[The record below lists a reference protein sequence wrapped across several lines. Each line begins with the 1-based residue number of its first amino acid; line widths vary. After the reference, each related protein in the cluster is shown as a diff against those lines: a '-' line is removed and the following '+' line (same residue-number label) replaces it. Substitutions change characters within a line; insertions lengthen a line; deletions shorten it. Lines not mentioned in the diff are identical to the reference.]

1 MGIGGRPRKVKG
13 PQYDNLGDLLKSTI
27 DVLRPPE
34 RLNVSEAAEKYRYLV
49 NPGSYTGP
57 WKNSVVPYM
66 RKPMDTL
73 ISRNY
78 TACVFVA
85 PAQCGKTDALLLNW
99 LNYSIICDP
108 ADMILY
114 QTAQGVAR
122 DFSRRRIDRL
132 HRHTEEAGKRLMRRG
147 DSDNTFDKF
156 YTSGM
161 MLTLSWPTINELSGR
176 PVGRVAFTDYDRM
189 ELNIDGE
196 GSPFDLGRKRTTTF
210 GSFAMTL
217 AESSPGYSCTNTK
230 WVPTTKHEAPPAPGI
245 LSLYNRGDRQL
256 YYWQCPNCSDWFEPK
271 FAYMRWEDSKDLMDA
286 SESAYLECPHCHH
299 HIEEEMKPILNN
311 RGEWLLDG
319 QKIDKQGNITGQG
332 PRSDIASFWLKGPA
346 ASFQKW
352 SQLVMNYLKAMEE
365 YERSG
370 DQNALRATVNTDQGE
385 PYFERGTGNDRSPE
399 DLAALAEDY
408 GSHEPTVP
416 EGVRFLYAT
425 IDVQANRWE
434 VQVQGVVPPI
444 TEGALPDHVV
454 IDRFAIQKSQRKDQD
469 GERYYV
475 KPHSYIED
483 WDLITAQVIHKSYP
497 LADDSGRRMGIRM
510 TACDSGGKKGVTGMA
525 YNYWRNLRKEGL
537 SSRFVLLKG
546 TGSPNAPRTQLS
558 YPDSN
563 RRDRKAAARGEI
575 PVLQLQTDKL
585 KDELDNMLERKEPGG
600 MIRFSSVLPDNFY
613 RELTVEYK
621 DLKGKWVNPKNLRQ
635 EAWDLIVYHLAMC
648 HFYKIELLDWQDPPR
663 WAAEWDENSL
673 VTGDNNSLVFEHE
686 NKSDYAL
693 DKLGDILG

>member
-1 MGIGGRPRKVKG
+1 MGVGGRPRKITG
-13 PQYDNLGDLLKSTI
+13 PKFKDLGEMLRSTM

-66 RKPMDTL
+66 IEPMDTL
-73 ISRNY
+73 IDRDFQ
-78 TACVFVA
+78 ACIFVA

-122 DFSRRRIDRL
+122 DFSRRRVDRL

-147 DSDNTFDKF
+147 DADNTFDKF

-230 WVPTTKHEAPPAPGI
+230 WVPSTKHEAPPAPGI
-245 LSLYNRGDRQL
+245 LSLYNRGDRRL
-256 YYWQCPNCSDWFEPK
+256 YYWECPGCEEWFEPK
-271 FAYMRWEDSKDLMDA
+271 FGYMRWKESKDLMLSA
-286 SESAYLECPHCHH
+286 ESAYLECPHCHH
-299 HIEEEMKPILNN
+299 HIDEEWKKELNN
-311 RGEWLLDG
+311 RGKWLKDG
-319 QKIDKQGNITGQG
+319 QKILKGGEVVGTA

-352 SQLVMNYLKAMEE
+352 PKLVMNYLKALEE

-385 PYFERGTGNDRSPE
+385 PYFERGTGNERTAE
-399 DLAALAEDY
+399 DLAGLSEDY

-425 IDVQANRWE
+425 IDVQGNRWE
-434 VQVQGVVPPI
+434 VQVQGVVPPVND
-444 TEGALPDHVV
+444 GALPDHVV

-475 KPHSYIED
+475 KPHAYIED
-483 WDLITAQVIHKSYP
+483 WDLITSQVIHKSYP
-497 LADDSGRRMGIRM
+497 LADGSGRRMGIRM
-510 TACDSGGKKGVTGMA
+510 TGCDSGGKKGVTGMA
-525 YNYWRNLRKEGL
+525 YNYWRNLRKDGL
-537 SSRFVLLKG
+537 SGRFLLLKG
-546 TGSPNAPRTQLS
+546 TGSPSAPRTQLS

-575 PVLQLQTDKL
+575 PVLQIQTDKL
-585 KDELDNMLERKEPGG
+585 KDELDNMLERHEPGG
-600 MIRFSSVLPDNFY
+600 MVRFSSVLPDNFY

-635 EAWDLIVYHLAMC
+635 EAWDLLVYHLAMC
-648 HFYKIELLDWQDPPR
+648 HFHKIELLDWVNPPK
-663 WAAEWDENSL
+663 WAAEWDENNL

-686 NKSDYAL
+686 TKNDYAL
-693 DKLGDILG
+693 DQLGNLLG